1 MSDVAVGIYGIILLL
16 VLFLTGL
23 EMAYCMI
30 LVGFLGFTTLMTF
43 QAASSLVVKDFFDN
57 FTTYSYTVIPLFII
71 MGEFASNSNIA
82 KRLYLGAHRWFGHI
96 PGGLAMTTVAGATA
110 FKAMCGST
118 LATVGTF
125 SNLALPEMDRYGY
138 KKELSAGTIAS
149 VSTIGMIL
157 PPSTVLIIYGL
168 QVEQSIG
175 RLFLAGIIPA
185 LMISALFMAVIAGW
199 VSLQPAIAPRA
210 EKSTWKR
217 KVGRNPGRIDRLR
230 HFRRRHRRDDNRL
243 LQPHRGRHDRHGCDI
258 SSGSSTGRSQSR
270 MLIGSFNGALRTSI
284 MVLMLIAGSAIF
296 GHFLAITEI
305 PMIAAKWASA
315 LPIPGSLVMLLII
328 AIYLVGGS
336 IMDDLAFMV
345 LATPIF
351 FPTAVALG
359 YDPIWFGILI
369 CVTLMIGGII
379 PPVAIYVFILGN
391 ITGIAFQDD
400 LQGRCPLPLGPHRGP
415 AGSLCFSAG
424 GPGGFAT
431 CSWARG
437 DDR

>member
-1 MSDVAVGIYGIILLL
+1 
-16 VLFLTGL
+16 
-23 EMAYCMI
+23 MI
-30 LVGFLGFTTLMTF
+30 LVGFLGFTFLMTF
-43 QAASSLVVKDFFDN
+43 PAASSLVIKDFFDN

-71 MGEFASNSNIA
+71 MGEFASNSNVA
-82 KRLYLGAHRWFGHI
+82 KRLYLGAHKWFGHI

-125 SNLALPEMDRYGY
+125 SNLAMPEMDRYGY

-168 QVEQSIG
+168 EVEQSIG
-175 RLFLAGIIPA
+175 RLFLAGIVPA
-185 LMISALFMAVIAGW
+185 LMISFLFMAVIFGW
-199 VSLQPAIAPRA
+199 VSLRPGIAPRA
-210 EKSTWKR
+210 EKATWKER
-217 KVGRNPGRIDRLR
+217 FVVIPDALIVAIIFGIVIGGMITGFFSPTESGTIGTVAI
-230 HFRRRHRRDDNRL
+230 FL
-243 LQPHRGRHDRHGCDI
+243 LALVRGEVN
-258 SSGSSTGRSQSR
+258 SR

-305 PMIAAKWASA
+305 PMIAAKWASS
-315 LPIPGSLVMLLII
+315 LPVPGSVVMLLIV
-328 AIYLVGGS
+328 AIYLIGGS

-351 FPTAVALG
+351 FPTAVQLG

-391 ITGIAFQDD
+391 ITG
-400 LQGRCPLPLGPHRGP
+400 LPFKTIYRGVVP
-415 AGSLCFSAG
+415 FLSALVLALLILFLFPQVALWLPNLFMG
-424 GPGGFAT
+424 KG
-431 CSWARG
+431 
-437 DDR
+437 

>member
-1 MSDVAVGIYGIILLL
+1 MSSVALGIYGIVLLL

-30 LVGFLGFTTLMTF
+30 LVGFLGSLFLFAMNFT
-43 QAASSLVVKDFFDN
+43 AASNVVIKGLIDS
-57 FTTYSYTVIPLFII
+57 FTTYSYTVIPLFIL
-71 MGEFASNSNIA
+71 MGEFASNANIA
-82 KRLYLGAHRWFGHI
+82 KRLYVGAHKWFGHI

-175 RLFLAGIIPA
+175 RLFLAGIVPA
-185 LMISALFMAVIAGW
+185 LMIAVLFMAVIFAW
-199 VSLQPAIAPRA
+199 VSLKPAVAPRA
-210 EKSTWKR
+210 EKASWKER
-217 KVGRNPGRIDRLR
+217 FVVIPEVLVVLVIFGIVIGGMITGKFSPTESGTIGTVAIFLLALV
-230 HFRRRHRRDDNRL
+230 RREVNSDML
-243 LQPHRGRHDRHGCDI
+243 V
-258 SSGSSTGRSQSR
+258 RS
-270 MLIGSFNGALRTSI
+270 FKGALKTSI
-284 MVLMLIAGSAIF
+284 MVLMLIAGSSIF
-296 GHFLAITEI
+296 GQFLTITEI
-305 PMIAAKWASA
+305 PMITAKWASQ
-315 LPIPGSLVMLLII
+315 LPVPGTVIMLLII
-328 AIYLVGGS
+328 AIYLIGGS

-351 FPTAVALG
+351 FPTAVTLG

-391 ITGIAFQDD
+391 ITGIPFKTIYRGVFPFLSALVLALIVLFVFPQIATW
-400 LQGRCPLPLGPHRGP
+400 LPNLMMGKG
-415 AGSLCFSAG
+415 
-424 GPGGFAT
+424 
-431 CSWARG
+431 
-437 DDR
+437 

>member
-1 MSDVAVGIYGIILLL
+1 MSEVAIGIYGVILLL
-16 VLFLTGL
+16 ALFLTGL

-30 LVGFLGFTTLMTF
+30 LAGFFGFTFLMSF
-43 QAASSLVVKDFFDN
+43 SAASSLVIKDFFDN
-57 FTTYSYTVIPLFII
+57 FTTYSYTVIPLFIV

-82 KRLYLGAHRWFGHI
+82 KRLYLGAHKWFGHI
-96 PGGLAMTTVAGATA
+96 PGGLAMTTVVGATA

-125 SNLALPEMDRYGY
+125 SNLAMPEMDRYGY
-138 KKELSAGTIAS
+138 KQELSAGTIAS

-175 RLFLAGIIPA
+175 RLFLAGIMPA
-185 LMISALFMAVIAGW
+185 LMISALFMAVIFGW
-199 VSLQPAIAPRA
+199 VTLRPAIAPRA
-210 EKSTWKR
+210 EKATWKE
-217 KVGRNPGRIDRLR
+217 RLVVIPEVLVVLVI
-230 HFRRRHRRDDNRL
+230 FGIVIGGMITGFFSPTESGTIGTVAILLLALVRREV
-243 LQPHRGRHDRHGCDI
+243 
-258 SSGSSTGRSQSR
+258 SSS
-270 MLIGSFNGALRTSI
+270 MIIKSFKGALKTSI

-296 GHFLAITEI
+296 GHFLTITQI
-305 PMIAAKWASA
+305 PMITADWASK
-315 LPIPGSLVMLLII
+315 LPIPGTCVMLLIM
-328 AIYLVGGS
+328 AIYLIGGS

-351 FPTAVALG
+351 FPTAVQLG

-391 ITGIAFQDD
+391 ITGIPFKTIYRGVVPFLSALVLALIILFVFPQVATWLPD
-400 LQGRCPLPLGPHRGP
+400 LMMGK
-415 AGSLCFSAG
+415 A
-424 GPGGFAT
+424 
-431 CSWARG
+431 
-437 DDR
+437 

>member
-1 MSDVAVGIYGIILLL
+1 MSDVAVGIYGIIVLLA
-16 VLFLTGL
+16 LFLTGL

-30 LVGFLGFTTLMTF
+30 LVGFLGFTFLMTF
-43 QAASSLVVKDFFDN
+43 SAASSLVIKDFFDN

-71 MGEFASNSNIA
+71 MGEFASNSNVA
-82 KRLYLGAHRWFGHI
+82 KRLYLGAHKWFGHI

-125 SNLALPEMDRYGY
+125 SNLAMPEMDRYGY

-168 QVEQSIG
+168 EVEQSIG
-175 RLFLAGIIPA
+175 RLFLAGIVPA
-185 LMISALFMAVIAGW
+185 LMISFLFMAVIAAW
-199 VSLQPAIAPRA
+199 VMLKPAIAPRGQKA
-210 EKSTWKR
+210 PWKER
-217 KVGRNPGRIDRLR
+217 LAVIPEALIVLVIFGVVIGGMITGFFSPTEAGTIGTVAIFILALVRREVNP
-230 HFRRRHRRDDNRL
+230 
-243 LQPHRGRHDRHGCDI
+243 
-258 SSGSSTGRSQSR
+258 R

-315 LPIPGSLVMLLII
+315 LPIPGSMIMLLII
-328 AIYLVGGS
+328 AIYLIGGS

-351 FPTAVALG
+351 FPTAVQLG

-391 ITGIAFQDD
+391 ITG
-400 LQGRCPLPLGPHRGP
+400 LPFKTIYKGVVPFL
-415 AGSLCFSAG
+415 SALILALIILFVFPQVALWLPNLFMG
-424 GPGGFAT
+424 KG
-431 CSWARG
+431 
-437 DDR
+437 

>member
-1 MSDVAVGIYGIILLL
+1 MSDVAIGIYGVVLLL

-30 LVGFLGFTTLMTF
+30 LVGFLGFTALMTF
-43 QAASSLVVKDFFDN
+43 PAASSLVIKDFFDN
-57 FTTYSYTVIPLFII
+57 FTTYSYTVIPLFMV

-96 PGGLAMTTVAGATA
+96 PGGLAMTTVVGATA
-110 FKAMCGST
+110 FKAMCGSS

-149 VSTIGMIL
+149 VSTLGMIL
-157 PPSTVLIIYGL
+157 PPCTVLIIYGL

-175 RLFLAGIIPA
+175 RLFLAGIMPS
-185 LMISALFMAVIAGW
+185 LMIAVLFMAVIAGW
-199 VSLQPAIAPRA
+199 VSLTPAIAPRA
-210 EKSTWKR
+210 EKATWKER
-217 KVGRNPGRIDRLR
+217 FAVIPDALIVGIIFGIVIGGMITGFFSPTESGTIGTVAIFLLALV
-230 HFRRRHRRDDNRL
+230 RREVNSDM
-243 LQPHRGRHDRHGCDI
+243 I
-258 SSGSSTGRSQSR
+258 IRS
-270 MLIGSFNGALRTSI
+270 FKGALKTSI
-284 MVLMLIAGSAIF
+284 MTLMLIAGSAIF

-305 PMIAAKWASA
+305 PMITAKWAGG
-315 LPIPGSLVMLLII
+315 LPIPGAFVMILIVVV
-328 AIYLVGGS
+328 YLVGGS

-351 FPTAVALG
+351 FPTAVELG

-369 CVTLMIGGII
+369 CVTLMIGGLI

-391 ITGIAFQDD
+391 ITGIPFKTIYKGVMPFLAALVVALIVLFVFPQIATW
-400 LQGRCPLPLGPHRGP
+400 LPNLMMGKG
-415 AGSLCFSAG
+415 
-424 GPGGFAT
+424 
-431 CSWARG
+431 
-437 DDR
+437 